1 MRIEIVNTGT
11 ELLIGDVI
19 NTNAAWLGQRL
30 VELGLNVERCTT
42 VPDGIAIE
50 LALREACMR
59 ADVVIVTGGLGPT
72 SDDVS
77 REAAA
82 AVFGLPLD
90 LDDGVLRDLEEFFAK
105 RGKIVNEHNRRQAM
119 VPRGGVVLPNPNG
132 TAPGLF
138 LPAELGKKNNLSC
151 AVFLLPGPPRE
162 LKPMMVG
169 HVEPCL
175 RELKMAA
182 ASSRR
187 LGDGRLEAAATLE
200 VWECRY
206 FKFTGLGESD
216 ISMALQG
223 DLEKIAGLEIGFC
236 IGKGDVDVRLSGSGA
251 AMAQAAKLCFAKL
264 GEFLVSDDRRLIE
277 QVVVDMLQERGQ
289 WVATAE
295 SCTGGFIAHRIT
307 NVPGASNVLAH
318 GFVTYGNG
326 AKTQHLLVPAGLIAE
341 HGAVSAPVVAAMAE
355 GCLRVSGA
363 DHAMAVSGI
372 AGPGGGSEAKPVGTV
387 FIALASKG
395 HEVVVRRRWFR
406 GEREWFKTL
415 TSQSALDFLRRRLCG
430 YEIPE

>member
-1 MRIEIVNTGT
+1 MRIELVNTGT

-30 VELGLNVERCTT
+30 AEMGLSAGRCTT
-42 VPDGIAIE
+42 VPDGAAIE
-50 LALREACMR
+50 TALREACAR

-77 REAAA
+77 REAAS
-82 AVFGLPLD
+82 AVLGVPLEMN
-90 LDDGVLRDLEEFFAK
+90 DGVLRDLEDFFAK
-105 RGKIVNEHNRRQAM
+105 RGRAVNEHNKRQAL
-119 VPRGGVVLPNPNG
+119 VPRGGMVLPNPNG

-138 LPAELGKKNNLSC
+138 LPAELGKKSKLAC
-151 AVFLLPGPPRE
+151 AIFLLPGPPRE
-162 LKPMMVG
+162 LKPMMAD
-169 HVEPCL
+169 HVEPRL
-175 RELKMAA
+175 RAML
-182 ASSRR
+182 SGGTDR
-187 LGDGRLEAAATLE
+187 
-200 VWECRY
+200 ECRY
-206 FKFTGLGESD
+206 IKFTGLGESD
-216 ISMALQG
+216 ISMALQAE
-223 DLEKIAGLEIGFC
+223 LEKFAELEIGFC
-236 IGKGDVDVRLSGSGA
+236 IGKGDVDVRLAGPGA
-251 AMAQAAKLCFAKL
+251 VVAEAAQLCFAEL
-264 GEFLVSDDRRLIE
+264 GEFAVSDDRRLIE
-277 QVVVDMLQERGQ
+277 QVVVDLLQQRGQ

-318 GFVTYGNG
+318 GFVTYGNN
-326 AKTQHLLVPAGLIAE
+326 AKSQHLHVPAELIAE
-341 HGAVSAPVVAAMAE
+341 HGAVSAPVAAAMAK

-363 DHAMAVSGI
+363 DHAIAVSGI

-415 TSQSALDFLRRRLCG
+415 ASQAALDFLRRRMCG

>member
-1 MRIEIVNTGT
+1 MRIELVNTGT

-19 NTNAAWLGQRL
+19 NTNAAWLGQRM
-30 VELGLNVERCTT
+30 VELGLSVERCTT
-42 VPDGIAIE
+42 VPDGAAIE
-50 LALREACMR
+50 VALREACGR

-105 RGKIVNEHNRRQAM
+105 RGRIVNEHNKRQAL

-138 LPAELGKKNNLSC
+138 LPAELGKKNNLAC

-162 LKPMMVG
+162 LKPMMADY
-169 HVEPCL
+169 VEPRL
-175 RELKMAA
+175 RAMLPGGAD
-182 ASSRR
+182 RQ
-187 LGDGRLEAAATLE
+187 
-200 VWECRY
+200 CRY

-216 ISMALQG
+216 ISMALQQ

-236 IGKGDVDVRLSGSGA
+236 IGKGDVDVRLAGSGA
-251 AMAQAAKLCFAKL
+251 ALAQAAQLCFAKL

-277 QVVVDMLQERGQ
+277 QVVVDLLQQRGQ

-318 GFVTYGNG
+318 GFVTYGNV
-326 AKTQHLLVPAGLIAE
+326 AKMQHLHVPVELLAE

-363 DHAMAVSGI
+363 DHAIAVSGI

-395 HEVVVRRRWFR
+395 HEVAVRRRWFR

-415 TSQSALDFLRRRLCG
+415 TSQVALDFLRRRMCG
-430 YEIPE
+430 YGIPE

>member
-1 MRIEIVNTGT
+1 MTIELVNTGT

-19 NTNAAWLGQRL
+19 NTNAAWLGQRM
-30 VELGLNVERCTT
+30 VELGPGVQRCTT
-42 VPDGIAIE
+42 VPDGAAIE
-50 LALREACMR
+50 VALREACLR

-82 AVFGLPLD
+82 AVFGVPMD
-90 LDDGVLRDLEEFFAK
+90 LDEGVMRGLTEYFAR
-105 RGKIVNEHNRRQAM
+105 RGKPVNEHNRRQAM
-119 VPRGGVVLPNPNG
+119 VPRGAVVLPNPNG

-138 LPAELGKKNNLSC
+138 IPSEIGKKNNLAC

-162 LKPMMVG
+162 LKPMVAEQ
-169 HVEPCL
+169 VEPRL
-175 RELKMAA
+175 RAMLPGGAD
-182 ASSRR
+182 R
-187 LGDGRLEAAATLE
+187 
-200 VWECRY
+200 ECRY

-216 ISMALQG
+216 ISMALQE
-223 DLEKIAGLEIGFC
+223 DLEKIAGLELGFC
-236 IGKGDVDVRLSGSGA
+236 IGKGDVDVRVAGPRA
-251 AMAQAAKLCFAKL
+251 AIVAAADLCFGRL
-264 GEFLVSDDRRLIE
+264 GEFLVSDDRRMIE
-277 QVVVDMLQERGQ
+277 QVVVDLLQQRGQ

-326 AKTQHLLVPAGLIAE
+326 AKTQHLHVPAELITE
-341 HGAVSAPVVAAMAE
+341 QGAVSAPVVAAMAD

-363 DHAMAVSGI
+363 DHAVAVSGI

-395 HEVVVRRRWFR
+395 HEVEVRRRWFR

-415 TSQSALDFLRRRLCG
+415 TSQAALDFLRRRLCG
-430 YEIPE
+430 YGIPE